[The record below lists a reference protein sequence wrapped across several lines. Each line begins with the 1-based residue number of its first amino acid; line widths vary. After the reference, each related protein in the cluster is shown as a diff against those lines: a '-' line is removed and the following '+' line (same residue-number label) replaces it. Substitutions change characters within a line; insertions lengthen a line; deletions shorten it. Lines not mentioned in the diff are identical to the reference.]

1 MPTENGT
8 SEIEEREGEK
18 PEESSETTT
27 VESFDKWIEGQPES
41 VKTLIATHISGL
53 KSALESERGQRK
65 DLNRKLGELRDKA
78 KAGENVE
85 AELNKVRDDL
95 SKATAR
101 AHFYEKAPSDVSNP
115 QLALVAADQAG
126 LIEDDGSCDWKEMRK
141 RFPELFRKAV
151 PKGDA
156 GTGVTSPTKDVRS
169 MNAFIRRAA
178 GRGP

>member
-1 MPTENGT
+1 MPTESGT

-78 KAGENVE
+78 KVFGNTLPDKLKIMHTTIEFKEGRVVE
-85 AELNKVRDDL
+85 TPRVFFAE
-95 SKATAR
+95 
-101 AHFYEKAPSDVSNP
+101 
-115 QLALVAADQAG
+115 
-126 LIEDDGSCDWKEMRK
+126 
-141 RFPELFRKAV
+141 
-151 PKGDA
+151 
-156 GTGVTSPTKDVRS
+156 
-169 MNAFIRRAA
+169 
-178 GRGP
+178 